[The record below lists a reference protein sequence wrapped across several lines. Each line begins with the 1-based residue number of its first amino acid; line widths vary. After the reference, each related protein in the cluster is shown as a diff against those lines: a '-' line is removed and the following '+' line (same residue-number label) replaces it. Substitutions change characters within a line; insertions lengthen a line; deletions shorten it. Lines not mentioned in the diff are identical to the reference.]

1 MKNEIINESKIAD
14 ELENAINM
22 YYMEDNVDS
31 IETISQLTELDYDQ
45 VSSILD
51 TSTYENAM
59 ENLMSYNESKIIT
72 FEMFCEGKKEPKETA
87 EKTIP
92 EINRE
97 IKTIA
102 NWHSENTPKREFNI
116 NLIGKFIDN
125 GTVKGYINRLEGN
138 IVFIENIVEPLG
150 LVKLTVDE
158 AIKAYKPKK
167 EIVKIADFS
176 ITGPNNTSEGTAP
189 KETESVAPKIDGEAT
204 SKAKEQKLS
213 DKNNIEGIIKFSD
226 MK

>member
-1 MKNEIINESKIAD
+1 MKNINESKIAD
-14 ELENAINM
+14 EIENAIDM
-22 YYMEDNVDS
+22 YYMEDNMDS
-31 IETISQLTELDYDQ
+31 VETISQLTGLGYDQ
-45 VSSILD
+45 VSTILD
-51 TSTYENAM
+51 TSTQEDAM

-72 FEMFCEGKKEPKETA
+72 FEMFCEGKKEPKETE

-189 KETESVAPKIDGEAT
+189 KEADSVAPKIDGKAT

-213 DKNNIEGIIKFSD
+213 DKINIEGIIKFSD